1 MADNL
6 RKYTTQEVLN
16 KVYTDSSGNA
26 IGINSSTTKET
37 LNAVFSTSDNSLNVA
52 LSGGT
57 ISGNVTIEGDL
68 TVNGSATN
76 SYDEIV
82 NGDLHVKSDAGNST
96 SAFLVEQNDGTD
108 VFVVD
113 TTNSRANVGA
123 RVGTAILEVKGSVDN
138 DYAGRF
144 ENTDSGGYGALVK
157 IAGTTADDLAFQVR
171 ADSTNILTINGDS
184 SSTFGGNVGIGSDSP
199 ISILEIKG
207 TNSSLDGVSA
217 GLVVHDSGS
226 VNAGLQLINNS
237 GKFALHA
244 DGANDR
250 VDFYLDDAT
259 TGSSFAGGDKILTL
273 KYGGNVG
280 ISQDNPQSKLH
291 INVGT
296 DQNLEV
302 TSVSS
307 KLHLMGT
314 NDARS
319 ANIPLTLGFTEYD
332 FEGATGSTIRLKST
346 NSNITAPELVG
357 KLEAYISDASGNLPG
372 VAGSIDW
379 TTNDSIDGGL
389 TKGTNFTLKT
399 YLESSGLV
407 TAMTALAN
415 GNIGI
420 GSTPKTHL
428 DVQSYQADGI
438 TIGADNDTNRTRTDN
453 TIKTGGIT
461 GVHYAN
467 AEESIRLIGYAS
479 SSSDNT
485 LLLGGGNGDW
495 NSATAIN
502 FYVGANTTT
511 TSGDLR
517 FKLDT
522 NSRISLSNNDSG
534 GTGGADG
541 TSGNTLFGA
550 YTGLNITTG
559 GEDNAFFGHASGNKN
574 TDGEKNTGFGTF
586 AGFGNRTGDFNT
598 YVGYGAGFGV
608 DNNNHSNN
616 TGVGYQSLKAIEE
629 GGDNVA
635 IGANSLLVETD
646 GDKSTAI
653 GSEALKAQTGT
664 TGTAGNTAVGFQA
677 GSNITTGIE
686 ATIVGAFSTISAV
699 NGQNQT
705 VLGSGV
711 TGQGNNSV
719 TLGNASVTDVYMA
732 QDSGAT
738 VHARHMNLIDSA
750 DNSSAGFLNLKN
762 DRANPADN
770 DETGRIYMYADDDGG
785 NPTEAILMIGRL
797 TDVSNGNEDSDLR
810 MYTMLNGTQKETLT
824 LSSGVVNLPQGQL
837 KFPATQVASADANTL
852 DDYEEGT
859 WTATDGS
866 GAGLSLTLEENT
878 YVKIGR
884 LVTAHMIVTFPTT
897 SDTNLATLTLP
908 FNAESISSS
917 AGGAVLEQNVNTAN
931 MYTACVNGTNACIF
945 RLNGGTAQTNA
956 NVSGKKLRFVITY
969 MS

>member
-250 VDFYLDDAT
+250 VDFYLDNAT

-738 VHARHMNLIDSA
+738 VHT
-750 DNSSAGFLNLKN
+750 AG
-762 DRANPADN
+762 
-770 DETGRIYMYADDDGG
+770 I
-785 NPTEAILMIGRL
+785 
-797 TDVSNGNEDSDLR
+797 
-810 MYTMLNGTQKETLT
+810 Q
-824 LSSGVVNLPQGQL
+824 
-837 KFPATQVASADANTL
+837 FPALQVANGGANVL

-859 WTATDGS
+859 YAPTLSYSTSGSVSADSNYATLSYTKIGNLVTVQGNIRIGSTGSQSGFLQFSLPFTSHSAGTDFEYRTSNVFLTSGVDFDGTAV
-866 GAGLSLTLEENT
+866 GARIEENNSNM
-878 YVKIGR
+878 
-884 LVTAHMIVTFPTT
+884 LLF
-897 SDTNLATLTLP
+897 
-908 FNAESISSS
+908 
-917 AGGAVLEQNVNTAN
+917 AVRDNNSLGNITVAVNDD
-931 MYTACVNGTNACIF
+931 YFVN
-945 RLNGGTAQTNA
+945 
-956 NVSGKKLRFVITY
+956 ITY
-969 MS
+969 MAD